1 MPVRFDASITLGA
14 HHLGQNAQAEAVAAA
29 RYAVEAMPG
38 AFWVSVDYGGD
49 YPPHL
54 QAVVVY
60 PRGTCRIPA
69 TPAWVQLQAKVE
81 TVALRAAAAGA
92 S

>member
-1 MPVRFDASITLGA
+1 MRKRFDASITLGL
-14 HHLGQNAQAEAVAAA
+14 HHLGRNTPAEAVAAA
-29 RYAVEAMPG
+29 QLAVESMPG
-38 AFWVSVDYGGD
+38 AFWVSVEYGGD

-69 TPAWVQLQAKVE
+69 TSVWERRRAAVE
-81 TVALRAAAAGA
+81 AVALRAMTGGA